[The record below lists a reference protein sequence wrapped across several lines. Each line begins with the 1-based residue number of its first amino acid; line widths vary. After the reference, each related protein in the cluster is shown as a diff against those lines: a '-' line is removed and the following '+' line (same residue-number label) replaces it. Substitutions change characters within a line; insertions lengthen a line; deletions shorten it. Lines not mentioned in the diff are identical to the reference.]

1 VNPLRSVGARLSL
14 ALLVVVAGALGFV
27 YLFVVPSL
35 QNRLISAK
43 LNQLERAAPGL
54 ARQLQL
60 NPFDPNFVGDA
71 SEETN
76 SRVVLYQALTLA
88 PPDLSVI
95 GDSRG
100 GQNSSVVAND
110 PLALQALLKLKAVH
124 GTVTRSDERYAE
136 VARPVSPT
144 GPILLLSA
152 PLHDTLATVH
162 LVQRRVLLAGSV
174 ALLIALLI
182 GYGGAWIFAR
192 RLRRLE
198 AAAERIATGQ
208 FDEPIVDRG
217 ADEVGEVARAFD
229 RMRLQLSQLEH
240 ARREF
245 IANASHELRTPLFS
259 LGGFLELLTDE
270 ELDEG
275 TRIEFLTTM
284 RDQVERLAKLATE
297 LLDLSRLDA
306 GQLQV
311 EREPVSLGNLAR
323 SLADEFSAVA
333 RGTGHTLSVEAD
345 EDEAVAIADEPRVL
359 QIGRILLENA
369 IRHTPEG
376 TPVLIT
382 ARSDGIA
389 AVLAVEDEGQG
400 IEPAHAAH
408 VFERFYRAEGKHAS
422 GSGLGLAIGR
432 ELAQLMSGSL
442 SLDSR
447 PGRTV
452 FTLRLPAA
460 ARFDARSSREP
471 EVALH

>member
-54 ARQLQL
+54 ARQLKL
-60 NPFDPNFVGDA
+60 NPFNPNFVGDA

-76 SRVVLYQALTLA
+76 ARVVLYRRLTLT
-88 PPDLSVI
+88 PPALSVI
-95 GDSRG
+95 DDSRG
-100 GQNSSVVAND
+100 GENSAPVEND
-110 PLALQALLKLKAVH
+110 PLALRALVQLRAMH
-124 GTVTRSDERYAE
+124 GTVERGEERFAE
-136 VARPVSPT
+136 VARPVSAT

-162 LVQRRVLLAGSV
+162 LVQRRVLLAGGA

-198 AAAERIATGQ
+198 TAAERIATGR

-217 ADEVGEVARAFD
+217 ADEVGQVARAFD
-229 RMRLQLSQLEH
+229 RMRQQLAQLEH

-270 ELDEG
+270 ELDEE
-275 TRIEFLTTM
+275 TRREFLTTM

-311 EREPVSLGNLAR
+311 ERELVSLDAVAR
-323 SLADEFSAVA
+323 SLTDEFSAAA
-333 RGTGHTLSVEAD
+333 RATGHSLVVGGAEEGAVAVAD
-345 EDEAVAIADEPRVL
+345 EQRVL
-359 QIGRILLENA
+359 QIGRILVENA
-369 IRHTPEG
+369 LRHTPEG
-376 TPVLIT
+376 TLVRVD
-382 ARSDGIA
+382 AASDGIA
-389 AVLAVEDEGQG
+389 ALLVVEDEGQG
-400 IEPAHAAH
+400 IDPPHARH
-408 VFERFYRAEGKHAS
+408 VFDRFYRGDGNHAS

-432 ELAQLMSGSL
+432 ELAELMNGSL
-442 SLDSR
+442 SLESP

-460 ARFDARSSREP
+460 ASSPSARAREP
-471 EVALH
+471 ETALR